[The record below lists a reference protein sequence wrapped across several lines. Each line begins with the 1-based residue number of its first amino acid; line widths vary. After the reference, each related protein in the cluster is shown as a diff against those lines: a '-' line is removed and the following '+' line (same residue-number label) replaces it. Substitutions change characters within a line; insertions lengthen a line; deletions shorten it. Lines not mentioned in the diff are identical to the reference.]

1 MSDSSTDNSDFS
13 PNPYITVFI
22 LSIATFMEVLDTTIA
37 NVALPKI
44 ASGLSIT
51 INEASWIT
59 GSYLVANAAIVPISA
74 WVATYF
80 GRRRYYMVCVF
91 CFTLASL
98 FCALSPNIET
108 LVFFRILQGLSGGGL
123 AASEQAILADTTP
136 PDKLGRIF
144 SIYAF
149 AVMVGPISGPVL
161 GGFITDTLSWHWVF
175 LINVP
180 IGIVSLLL
188 TSAFVKES
196 DKARERT
203 EAFRREGKT
212 IDWVGIILFISG
224 IACLELFFDFGPK
237 EGWLESDFVLLL
249 GVAAVLSLL
258 IGITWEYYQDQP
270 AVDITLFKYRNFAGA
285 ALLVFTLSLMSTG
298 SVFLF
303 PFMAQTL
310 FGYSATN
317 SGLIF
322 LPGTLIMMVM
332 VQIVGWLIDKYDV
345 RYIIAFGLF
354 ALSYAQWNLSSLTLQ
369 ADYTTL
375 VWARVYQ
382 SFGLSFLAASINTAA
397 YTDMP
402 SDKVNGIS
410 AFMNLARNTGSSFGV
425 AIASTLI
432 ITQTQVH
439 VNNLSYH
446 TSNFNPNY
454 VGTIKNLLFLFQQQ
468 GYTAVQSLGIAR
480 GVMWNTLTRQASML
494 AFIDA
499 FQLYAVLLALMF
511 PLVFLLKRKKKKPAE
526 QSEK

>member
-1 MSDSSTDNSDFS
+1 MSDSQAENPETSVS
-13 PNPYITVFI
+13 PYLTVFI

-59 GSYLVANAAIVPISA
+59 GSYLVANAAIVPVSA

-91 CFTLASL
+91 FFTLSSL
-98 FCALSPNIET
+98 FCALAPNIEI
-108 LVFFRILQGLSGGGL
+108 LVLCRILQGLSGGGL
-123 AASEQAILADTTP
+123 AASEQSILADTTP
-136 PDKLGRIF
+136 PDKLGRVF

-149 AVMVGPISGPVL
+149 AVMAGPISGPVL

-180 IGIVSLLL
+180 IGIISLFL
-188 TSAFVKES
+188 TATLVKES
-196 DKARERT
+196 PKARERT
-203 EAFRREGKT
+203 ETFRREGKS
-212 IDWVGIILFISG
+212 IDWVGIILFITG

-237 EGWLESDFVLLL
+237 EGWLDSDLVLIL
-249 GVAAVLSLL
+249 GVVAILALL
-258 IGITWEYYQDQP
+258 IGVTWEYYQDNP
-270 AVDITLFKYRNFAGA
+270 AVDITLFKYRNFTGA
-285 ALLVFTLSLMSTG
+285 AVLIFTISLMSTG

-322 LPGTLIMMVM
+322 LPGTLLMLVM

-345 RYIIAFGLF
+345 RYSVAFGLF
-354 ALSYAQWNLSSLTLQ
+354 AMSFAQWNLSSLTLQ
-369 ADYTTL
+369 ADYATL
-375 VWARVYQ
+375 VWARIYQ
-382 SFGLSFLAASINTAA
+382 SFGMSFIAASINTAA
-397 YTDMP
+397 YTEIP
-402 SDKVNGIS
+402 PEKINSVS
-410 AFMNLARNTGSSFGV
+410 ALMNLARNTGSSFGV

-439 VNNLSYH
+439 INNLGYH
-446 TSNFNPNY
+446 TTEFNPNY
-454 VGTIKNLLFLFQQQ
+454 MAAMKNMIFAFQQQ
-468 GYTAVQSLGIAR
+468 GMTALQSLGVAR
-480 GVMWNTLTRQASML
+480 GAMWNMLTRQAAMK

-499 FQLYAVLLALMF
+499 FEIYTVLLFMLF
-511 PLVFLLKRKKKKPAE
+511 PLVFLLKRKKKAK
-526 QSEK
+526 KD